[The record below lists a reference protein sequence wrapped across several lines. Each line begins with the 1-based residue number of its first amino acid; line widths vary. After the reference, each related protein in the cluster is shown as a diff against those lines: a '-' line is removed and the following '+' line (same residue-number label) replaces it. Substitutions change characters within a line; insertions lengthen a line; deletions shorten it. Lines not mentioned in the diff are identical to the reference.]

1 MFRKLLDERNIT
13 CYSLSKRSG
22 VSYTAI
28 NELYRGERDIGE
40 CSFKN
45 VVAMAN
51 ALEISLDEILKGCS
65 CRATI
70 PESFAKYFW
79 DTDIGELDLLKHK
92 HYIIPRLLEYGGYE
106 GFSFVWNSYTYEEI
120 KDVAMKS
127 RNLGS
132 KTAYSLMNHF
142 KLKENQM
149 AYFTI
154 QSGDWRQ

>member
-1 MFRKLLDERNIT
+1 MFSKLLDERNIT
-13 CYSLSKRSG
+13 CYSLAKRSG

-45 VVAMAN
+45 VVSIAS
-51 ALEISLDEILKGCS
+51 ALELSLDEILKES
-65 CRATI
+65 SHRETI

-79 DTDIGELDLLKHK
+79 DADICELDLLKHK
-92 HYIIPRLLEYGGYE
+92 YYIIPRLLEYGGYE

-120 KDVAMKS
+120 KEVAVKS
-127 RNLGS
+127 RNFGD

-142 KLKENQM
+142 KLKESQM
-149 AYFTI
+149 AHFARR
-154 QSGDWRQ
+154 SGEWR